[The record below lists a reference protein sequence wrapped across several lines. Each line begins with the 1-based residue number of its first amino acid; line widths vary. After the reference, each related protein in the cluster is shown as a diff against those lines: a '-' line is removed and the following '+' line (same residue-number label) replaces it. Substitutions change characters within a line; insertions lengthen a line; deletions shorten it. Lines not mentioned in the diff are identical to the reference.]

1 MGMLSPRYAP
11 LLNAYAPFLT
21 SDRHLRNLCYQGDT
35 APKANAGNAFEDV
48 LYGSDSDAEEH
59 HSDDETPRTAKQRGS
74 GGNPRT
80 IAGGQK
86 AALQR
91 GKSNA
96 PDRSE
101 TRIRADDDEPMD
113 LLHSGAANA
122 VGE

>member
-11 LLNAYAPFLT
+11 LLNAYTPFLT

-48 LYGSDSDAEEH
+48 LYGSDSDAEIPH
-59 HSDDETPRTAKQRGS
+59 TAKQKGS
-74 GGNPRT
+74 GGNART

-86 AALQR
+86 AAQQR
-91 GKSNA
+91 GKSN
-96 PDRSE
+96 RSE

-122 VGE
+122 VGK

>member
-11 LLNAYAPFLT
+11 LLNAYTPFLT

-59 HSDDETPRTAKQRGS
+59 RSDDEIPRTAKQKGS
-74 GGNPRT
+74 GGNARP

-86 AALQR
+86 AAQQR
-91 GKSNA
+91 GKS
-96 PDRSE
+96 DRSE

-122 VGE
+122 VGK